1 MNTNSNV
8 PAESRCRRTLRT
20 LRKLYTAGSKF
31 KTIIVL
37 IFLISILSPALS
49 QDIKPL
55 KNLSELDTIKQN
67 AKGNVLLINF
77 WASWCAP
84 CVKEFPELVKLYKD
98 YKDKGFKIVFI
109 SLDDLGD
116 IDKKV
121 IPFLKQQ
128 KVDFISY
135 YNNLEKP
142 DELIDY
148 IDKNW
153 QGAIPSTYIYDK
165 AGVMQKSILGNRN
178 YEQFETEINKF
189 IE

>member
-1 MNTNSNV
+1 MTIKSL
-8 PAESRCRRTLRT
+8 SRFF
-20 LRKLYTAGSKF
+20 AV
-31 KTIIVL
+31 IVL
-37 IFLISILSPALS
+37 VCSSSGFS

-55 KNLSELDTIKQN
+55 KNLSDIDSIKQD
-67 AKGNVLLINF
+67 AKGSVLMINF
-77 WASWCAP
+77 WASWCHP
-84 CVKEFPELVKLYKD
+84 CVKEFPEIVKLYND
-98 YKDKGFKIVFI
+98 YKDKGFKLVFI

-121 IPFLKQQ
+121 LPFLKQQ

-148 IDKNW
+148 IDKKW

-165 AGVMQKSILGNRN
+165 EGVMQKSILGNRN
-178 YEQFETEINKF
+178 YEQFETEITKYIN
-189 IE
+189 